1 MPYAKYIFK
10 PGIDREGTDYSNEGG
25 WYDANLVRFRK
36 GRPEKIGGWQKAT
49 TNYYLGTGR
58 ALHGWVDL
66 AGTHYLG
73 LGTTYKYYVELGS
86 AFHDITPIRTTT
98 SPNNAFAAVANTI
111 SAGISA
117 TDTTIPL
124 TSSSNFPSSGVIQ
137 IDSETITY
145 SAVSGNNL
153 IGATRGAES
162 TTAATHSSSAAVLC
176 ATITVTDSSHGAVQN
191 DFVTYSST
199 TTLGGNITATVL
211 DQEYQIVNVV
221 NTNSYTIKAKDT
233 SDDTVFANS
242 SDSNNGRT
250 STSAEYQ
257 INVGL
262 DVYVEG
268 TGWGM
273 GTWGSGGWGSV
284 GTLDATNQLRLWS
297 HDNFGEDLI
306 MNVRAGGIYYWDES
320 GGTGARAVAL
330 TALSGANLA
339 PTKGLQVLVSEK
351 DRHVIC
357 LGADPLNAGG
367 TARTGAIDPM
377 FIAWSDQENAADW
390 EPKATNT
397 AGSLRIS
404 SGSDIIGGLS
414 AREEI
419 LIWTDISMYSMTYI
433 GPPFTFGIN
442 LINQGVGL
450 IGPKAT
456 VNTPSGVYWMD
467 RKGFYKY
474 DGNIEL
480 VPCSVHYYVFS
491 DFNQGQSFKTFGFL
505 NKQFNEV
512 GWFYPSADSTEID
525 RYVVYNYGEGSWT
538 IGQLARYAWLDEGLS
553 IYPRA
558 TGEASSTQYLYNHEN
573 GNDADGSPMDNVYI
587 QSSDFDMHPDGNDY
601 TFIRKIIPDVKFTG
615 NGGSDQTI
623 NFVLKSRD
631 FPGDSLTTDTTQNV
645 TSTTQKLDT
654 RVRARQLTFRVESDD
669 DNSSVSRLGV
679 GWRLGD
685 TRMDVKPDGRR

>member
-1 MPYAKYIFK
+1 MPYAKYKFK

-36 GRPEKIGGWQKAT
+36 GRPEKIGGWQKQSF
-49 TNYYLGTGR
+49 NYYLGTGR

-86 AFHDITPIRTTT
+86 AFNDITPIRTTT
-98 SPNNAFAAVANTI
+98 T
-111 SAGISA
+111 GSA
-117 TDTTIPL
+117 TFTC
-124 TSSSNFPSSGVIQ
+124 TSGSS
-137 IDSETITY
+137 T
-145 SAVSGNNL
+145 VS
-153 IGATRGAES
+153 
-162 TTAATHSSSAAVLC
+162 
-176 ATITVTDSSHGAVQN
+176 VTDASHGAVKN
-191 DFVTYSST
+191 DFVTFDNT
-199 TTLGGNITATVL
+199 ATLGSSNITDSVL
-211 DQEYQIVNVV
+211 DQEYQIATITSANV
-221 NTNSYTIKAKDT
+221 YTIVAKDT
-233 SDDTVFANS
+233 DGDEVTADASVS
-242 SDSNNGRT
+242 GGGGG
-250 STSAEYQ
+250 STTAEYQ

-273 GTWGSGGWGSV
+273 GLWGAGGWGSV
-284 GTLDATNQLRLWS
+284 GTLDDTNQLRLWS

-306 MNVRAGGIYYWDES
+306 MNVRYGGIYYWDES
-320 GGTGARAVAL
+320 AGTGARAVAL
-330 TALSGANLA
+330 SAISGAILT
-339 PTKGLQVLVSEK
+339 PTKALQVLVSEK

-357 LGADPLNAGG
+357 LGVDPLNAGG

-377 FIAWSDQENAADW
+377 LIAWSDQENAADW
-390 EPKATNT
+390 EPIATNT
-397 AGSLRIS
+397 AGSLSIS

-414 AREEI
+414 SREEI
-419 LIWTDISMYSMTYI
+419 LIWTDISMYSMSYI

-450 IGPKAT
+450 IGPKAA
-456 VNTPSGVYWMD
+456 VNTPDGVYWMD

-474 DGNIEL
+474 GGSVQL

-491 DFNQGQSFKTFGFL
+491 DFNQEQYFQTFGFVT
-505 NKQFNEV
+505 KQFNEV

-525 RYVVYNYGEGSWT
+525 RYVVYNYGERSWT

-558 TGEASSTQYLYNHEN
+558 TGKVNSTQYLYNHEN

-587 QSSDFDMHPDGNDY
+587 QSSDFDMQPDGNDY

-615 NGGSDQTI
+615 SGGSDQTI

-669 DNSSVSRLGV
+669 DNSAGARLGV

>member
-1 MPYAKYIFK
+1 MPYAKYIFI

-86 AFHDITPIRTTT
+86 AFNDITPIRATT
-98 SPNNAFAAVANTI
+98 S
-111 SAGISA
+111 AGDVTFSA
-117 TDTTIPL
+117 TDGDATL
-124 TSSSNFPSSGVIQ
+124 TVA
-137 IDSETITY
+137 D
-145 SAVSGNNL
+145 
-153 IGATRGAES
+153 
-162 TTAATHSSSAAVLC
+162 TA
-176 ATITVTDSSHGAVQN
+176 HGAVAN
-191 DFVTYSST
+191 DFVTFSGAA
-199 TTLGGNITATVL
+199 TLGGLITAAVL
-211 DQEYQIVNVV
+211 NQEYQIATIVND
-221 NTNSYTIKAKDT
+221 NSYTIEAKDT
-233 SDDTVFANS
+233 DGDTVTANS
-242 SDSNNGRT
+242 SDSGNGG
-250 STSAEYQ
+250 SSVVGAYQ

-273 GTWGSGGWGSV
+273 GTWGAGGWGSV
-284 GTLDATNQLRLWS
+284 GTLDDTNQLRLWS

-320 GGTGARAVAL
+320 GGTSTRAVAL
-330 TALSGANLA
+330 TALSGANLT
-339 PTKGLQVLVSEK
+339 PTKALQVLVSEK

-357 LGADPLNAGG
+357 LGADPLNEGG
-367 TARTGAIDPM
+367 TARTGAVDPM

-404 SGSDIIGGLS
+404 SGSDIIGGIS
-414 AREEI
+414 SREEI
-419 LIWTDISMYSMTYI
+419 LIWTDISMYSMSYI

-450 IGPKAT
+450 IGPKAA
-456 VNTPSGVYWMD
+456 VNTPDGVYWMD

-474 DGNIEL
+474 GGSVQL

-491 DFNQGQSFKTFGFL
+491 DFNQEQSFKAFGFL

-512 GWFYPSADSTEID
+512 GWFYVSGDSTEID
-525 RYVVYNYGEGSWT
+525 RYVVYNYGEATWT
-538 IGQLARYAWLDEGLS
+538 IGKLARYAWLDEGLS
-553 IYPRA
+553 TYPRA

-587 QSSDFDMHPDGNDY
+587 QSSDFDMQPDGNYY

-615 NGGSDQTI
+615 DGGSDQTI

-669 DNSSVSRLGV
+669 DNSTGARLGV

-685 TRMDVKPDGRR
+685 TRMDIKPDGRR

>member
-10 PGIDREGTDYSNEGG
+10 PGIDREGTDYSNEFG

-36 GRPEKIGGWQKAT
+36 GRPEKIGGWQKDT
-49 TNYYLGTGR
+49 SNSYLGVGR
-58 ALHGWVDL
+58 AMHGWVDL
-66 AGTHYLG
+66 AGTRYLG
-73 LGTTYKYYVELGS
+73 LGTTYKYYTQLGS
-86 AFHDITPIRTTT
+86 SFHDITPLRTTT
-98 SPNNAFAAVANTI
+98 S
-111 SAGISA
+111 AGDVTFSA
-117 TDTTIPL
+117 TNGD
-124 TSSSNFPSSGVIQ
+124 
-137 IDSETITY
+137 
-145 SAVSGNNL
+145 
-153 IGATRGAES
+153 
-162 TTAATHSSSAAVLC
+162 

-191 DFVTYSST
+191 DFVTFSGAA
-199 TTLGGNITATVL
+199 TLGGLITATVL
-211 DQEYQIVNVV
+211 NQEYQIATIVNA
-221 NTNSYTIKAKDT
+221 NSYTIEAKDT
-233 SDDTVFANS
+233 DGDEVTANS
-242 SDSNNGRT
+242 SDSGNGG
-250 STSAEYQ
+250 SSVVGAYQ

-262 DVYVEG
+262 DDYVEG
-268 TGWGM
+268 TGWGID
-273 GTWGSGGWGSV
+273 GWGADGFGSV
-284 GTLDATNQLRLWS
+284 GTLDDTNQLRLWS
-297 HDNFGEDLI
+297 HDNFGEDLV

-320 GGTGARAVAL
+320 AGTSTRAVAL
-330 TALSGANLA
+330 SALSGANLT
-339 PTKGLQVLVSEK
+339 PTKALQVLVSEK

-357 LGADPLNAGG
+357 LGADPLSGG
-367 TARTGAIDPM
+367 SRTGAVDPM

-419 LIWTDISMYSMTYI
+419 LVWTDISMYSMSYI
-433 GPPFTFGIN
+433 GPPYTFGIN

-467 RKGFYKY
+467 RKGFYSY
-474 DGNIEL
+474 DGTVSL

-491 DFNQGQSFKTFGFL
+491 DFNEEQSFKTFGFL

-512 GWFYPSADSTEID
+512 GWFYVSEDSTEID
-525 RYVVYNYGEGSWT
+525 RYVIYNYAEGTWS
-538 IGQLARYAWLDEGLS
+538 IGQLTRYAWLDEGLVA
-553 IYPRA
+553 YPRA
-558 TGEASSTQYLYNHEN
+558 TGEVSSTQYLYQHET

-587 QSSDFDMHPDGNDY
+587 QSSDFDIDDGDYY
-601 TFIRKIIPDVKFTG
+601 TFIRKVIPDVKFTG

-645 TSTTQKLDT
+645 TATTQKLDT
-654 RVRARQLTFRVESDD
+654 RIRARQLTFRVESDD
-669 DNSSVSRLGV
+669 DNSSGVRLGV

-685 TRMDVKPDGRR
+685 TRLDIKPDGRR